1 MFKLYYRSS
10 VDYDSMP
17 PLSFDGQAGPAGHVP
32 GVLVNAAHRVL
43 HTGATW
49 MSYLEGKY
57 NKVLVEAQVASWDIL
72 QMPAVSNDFATWRLD
87 MPTEHDLMVYLGYRN
102 SAKFT
107 VIVGLCRKTNS
118 EG

>member
-17 PLSFDGQAGPAGHVP
+17 PSSFDGQAGAAGHFP

-43 HTGATW
+43 YTEATR

-57 NKVLVEAQVASWDIL
+57 NKVLVETQVASWDIL
-72 QMPAVSNDFATWRLD
+72 QMPAANKDFATWRLD
-87 MPTEHDLMVYLGYRN
+87 MPTEHDVMVYLGYRN
-102 SAKFT
+102 P
-107 VIVGLCRKTNS
+107 
-118 EG
+118 